1 MRILHIVPTNSKSEI
16 PIFVSKQLE
25 YLQYHG
31 VKNDVF
37 GFQGTKLSLKHP
49 IRLVLSL
56 RELCKII
63 KVNKSEVIHAHW
75 GSILGFITTL
85 FTSKSK
91 KSILTLR
98 GSDLN
103 RNAFDSIVSN
113 IFRQL
118 FTLVSALFANHIIVM
133 NEQMKGKLFYVKHK
147 VTVLPDGTP
156 NDIFYP
162 RDRYRTKKELDLDLN
177 KKYVIFY
184 RGNRPK
190 TKNLELALKIFAKIK
205 VEIENTEII
214 VLDNDKS
221 QNEVAKLLS
230 ASDLLLFTSLNE
242 GSPNIVRE
250 AIACGCPVVSRK
262 VADVA
267 KWIEKSGA
275 GAVIE
280 DDDSLMAEVSI
291 RIIKKSLRSNP
302 NAIKEVTSGI
312 VNLKL
317 VEIYR
322 QLLNNLEINSE

>member
-1 MRILHIVPTNSKSEI
+1 MRILHIVPTNSKAEI
-16 PIFVSKQLE
+16 PIFVRKQLQ
-25 YLQYHG
+25 YLQHHG

-37 GFQGTKLSLKHP
+37 VFQGSKLSLKHP

-63 KVNKSEVIHAHW
+63 KVNESEVIHAHW
-75 GSILGFITTL
+75 GSILGVITTL
-85 FTSKSK
+85 FIPKSK

-103 RNAFDSIVSN
+103 RNAFDSIALNS
-113 IFRQL
+113 FRQL

-133 NEQMKGKLFYVKHK
+133 NEQMKEKLFFVKHK

-156 NDIFYP
+156 IDIFYP
-162 RDRYRTKKELDLDLN
+162 RDRYTTKKELDLDLN
-177 KKYVIFY
+177 NKYVIFY

-190 TKNLELALKIFAKIK
+190 TKNLELAIKIFANIK

-214 VLDNDKS
+214 LLDNDKS

-250 AIACGCPVVSRK
+250 AIACGCPVVSTK
-262 VADVA
+262 VADVT

-280 DDDSLMAEVSI
+280 DDDSLMSEVSI

-302 NAIKEVTSGI
+302 DAIKEVTSVI

-317 VEIYR
+317 VEIYK
-322 QLLNNLEINSE
+322 QLLNDLEINNE